1 MSGGRDGGKFPQRA
15 LHRCRTR
22 LRCRTC
28 TARTC
33 PLTATA
39 TPWSGITRG
48 QDADFYYPNGQ
59 LATTMW
65 YHDHIMGR
73 TRVNVYAGLV
83 GTSFSSM
90 ETLSTPTFLKF

>member
-1 MSGGRDGGKFPQRA
+1 VPHLHGAHVPPDSDGDPMV
-15 LHRCRTR
+15 
-22 LRCRTC
+22 
-28 TARTC
+28 
-33 PLTATA
+33 
-39 TPWSGITRG
+39 WITRG

>member
-1 MSGGRDGGKFPQRA
+1 VPDSAAVPHLHGAHVPPDSDGDPMV
-15 LHRCRTR
+15 
-22 LRCRTC
+22 
-28 TARTC
+28 
-33 PLTATA
+33 
-39 TPWSGITRG
+39 WITRG

-90 ETLSTPTFLKF
+90 ETLSTPTFPQILSRDRDAIS